1 MPFLKRRTIEKMHTK
16 NNPPMDKKSIIKRNS
31 ALLFK
36 NISAAIAKIIRIFLL
51 FIFISLPFSLI
62 IA

>member
-1 MPFLKRRTIEKMHTK
+1 MPFLKRRTIEKMNIK

-36 NISAAIAKIIRIFLL
+36 NISAATAKVIRIFLL